1 MSSTG
6 GTTGTPIG
14 TTQTSLTSAI
24 IDARVR
30 QITRRDSTTE
40 LPTADMTNYISEAVR
55 EISAKTLSLKDETS
69 GTLSR
74 STNTI
79 SRPSDMIDTPF
90 AIDALYLD
98 DVLLCEITFDEWRAG
113 KLNGYAYRNG
123 TLYVNPTP
131 DNDLSYTLYYRKY
144 HTEAVT
150 TIALSNDLEMAIVF
164 LTASKVYKDRELYD
178 EGELMVQESKRELDE
193 NWAPEQ
199 PCITQI
205 RTCFRE

>member
-1 MSSTG
+1 
-6 GTTGTPIG
+6 
-14 TTQTSLTSAI
+14 
-24 IDARVR
+24 VR

-40 LPTADMTNYISEAVR
+40 LPTADMTNYITEACR
-55 EISAKTLSLKDETS
+55 EISVKTLSLKDETS
-69 GTLSR
+69 GTLSA
-74 STNTI
+74 STDTI

-113 KLNGYAYRNG
+113 NLRGYAYRNG
-123 TLYVNPTP
+123 TIYVKPTP

-150 TIALSNDLEMAIVF
+150 TTALSNDLEMAIVF
-164 LTASKVYKDRELYD
+164 LTASKVYEDRELY
-178 EGELMVQESKRELDE
+178 EEAELMKQKFDRQIDE